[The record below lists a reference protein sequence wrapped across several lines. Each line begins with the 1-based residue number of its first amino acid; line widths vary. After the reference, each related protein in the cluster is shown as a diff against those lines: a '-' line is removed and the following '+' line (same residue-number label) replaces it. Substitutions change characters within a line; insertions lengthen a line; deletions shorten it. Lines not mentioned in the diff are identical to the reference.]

1 MSSALDARLIAAH
14 EAGDKAALVTLYQQ
28 AAETTTNQRA
38 HWFYLTHA
46 YVFAL
51 DCGAPQAA
59 QLHALLKAAG
69 REA

>member
-1 MSSALDARLIAAH
+1 
-14 EAGDKAALVTLYQQ
+14 VTLYQQ
-28 AAETTTNQRA
+28 AAETTTDQRA

-59 QLHALLKAAG
+59 QLHALLKSAG